1 MSFANVC
8 FPTPLTPHPPLY
20 ERMSLGFERDWLV
33 VMACVFCHFT
43 AGLYIYIYIYT
54 YIFNLVLSTVPLS
67 SYFCTFFLRRPCLWL
82 QQYAH
87 ALVSFSSSFE
97 GNYPYRG
104 QKHEIFDGGVHVAG
118 FVYSALL
125 GTAASGTSSNA
136 VIHATDWGPT
146 ILALANAAPLP
157 HTDGYDVW
165 GCLTDVTKCL
175 RTEMVLNINLICD
188 SQGGGPPPPPPGPP
202 SPKPNNATCLKDC
215 VAVNST
221 TGCNCHCYC
230 TKCDGCGN
238 GCYDKCTGSNGCT
251 EKCNPH
257 EWFRLADPSAGFLPS
272 RATQQQPLQTPQVQ
286 SSSPEGFNTE
296 APAPK
301 AGIRVGNH
309 KLLVECF
316 NSSTQTIHG
325 KVLLFDL
332 NNDPSE
338 STDIAE
344 HNPDVVAKLSARIV
358 FYGSQASVP
367 MGDRPPWQGSN
378 YYCAGCVPG
387 RPKGLQPHPMKNGT
401 SNNTNGTWEPWCFS
415 ATDQP
420 CLG

>member
-1 MSFANVC
+1 M
-8 FPTPLTPHPPLY
+8 
-20 ERMSLGFERDWLV
+20 
-33 VMACVFCHFT
+33 
-43 AGLYIYIYIYT
+43 
-54 YIFNLVLSTVPLS
+54 
-67 SYFCTFFLRRPCLWL
+67 
-82 QQYAH
+82 
-87 ALVSFSSSFE
+87 
-97 GNYPYRG
+97 
-104 QKHEIFDGGVHVAG
+104 AG

-165 GCLTDVTKCL
+165 GCLIDVTKCL

-344 HNPDVVAKLSARIV
+344 QNPDVVAKLSARIV